1 MIQATPLRWLRLAA
15 FGLGGAVVL
24 AGCETQYADKGHA
37 YRAEPGVYQA
47 TRNGPDGAPQGSCWG
62 RTVSPAVIETVT
74 EQVQVSPAQ
83 YNPDGSLL
91 RPPTYRSEAR
101 QMIVT
106 PRVDS
111 WFETPCAEALTPDFI
126 ASLQR
131 ALAVRRYYE
140 GPITGVLDKSTQAA
154 IRAFQRT
161 TGPDSGVLSLA
172 SARQLG
178 LIAVDR
184 TTLE

>member
-1 MIQATPLRWLRLAA
+1 MIQAKPLRWLRLAA
-15 FGLGGAVVL
+15 FGLGSAGVL
-24 AGCETQYADKGHA
+24 GGCETQYADKGHA
-37 YRAEPGVYQA
+37 RPAEPGVFQA
-47 TRNGPDGAPQGSCWG
+47 TRDGPDGAAPGSCWG
-62 RTVSPAVIETVT
+62 RTVSPAVIETIT

-83 YNPDGSLL
+83 YNTDGTVA

-140 GPITGVLDKSTQAA
+140 GPITGTLDKDTQAA

>member
-1 MIQATPLRWLRLAA
+1 MVRCKFPRVTFYAVLCRLASLIVCPS
-15 FGLGGAVVL
+15 GQKV
-24 AGCETQYADKGHA
+24 
-37 YRAEPGVYQA
+37 R
-47 TRNGPDGAPQGSCWG
+47 PDGAPQGSCWG

-74 EQVQVSPAQ
+74 EPVQVSPAQ

-140 GPITGVLDKSTQAA
+140 GPITGILDKSTQAA

-161 TGPDSGVLSLA
+161 TGVLAATGTAFHGYEAARTL
-172 SARQLG
+172 SA
-178 LIAVDR
+178 
-184 TTLE
+184 

>member
-1 MIQATPLRWLRLAA
+1 MIQAKPLRWLRLAA

-24 AGCETQYADKGHA
+24 GACETQYADKGHNH
-37 YRAEPGVYQA
+37 REERGVFQA
-47 TRNGPDGAPQGSCWG
+47 TRDGPDGAPPGSCWG

-83 YNPDGSLL
+83 YNPDGTVA

-140 GPITGVLDKSTQAA
+140 GPITGAMDKDTQAA
-154 IRAFQRT
+154 IRDFQRT
-161 TGPDSGVLSLA
+161 TGPDSGVLTLA